1 MSFPYAFSPRIDG
14 ASTIEIPCFAGC
26 VQVVDPFCD
35 YVFYRHCDGTKRQS
49 YSRCW
54 YAVTYQGSN
63 TQCFS
68 TSTIS
73 GASNIG
79 TIARTFSSY
88 SSGTNDLY
96 GYMYNLQSKYK
107 LTVSPY
113 TVDWEPFTE
122 AGTNPG
128 IYKCWSTKSATG
140 SGYVID
146 YLTNW
151 NTIGTG
157 PRTYTTDNCS
167 DVSQVGDPYGE
178 RSTAGGN

>member
-1 MSFPYAFSPRIDG
+1 
-14 ASTIEIPCFAGC
+14 
-26 VQVVDPFCD
+26 
-35 YVFYRHCDGTKRQS
+35 
-49 YSRCW
+49 
-54 YAVTYQGSN
+54 
-63 TQCFS
+63 
-68 TSTIS
+68 
-73 GASNIG
+73 
-79 TIARTFSSY
+79 
-88 SSGTNDLY
+88 
-96 GYMYNLQSKYK
+96 MYNLQSKYK